1 MAESDI
7 LVHLITEN
15 APRRLSRTS
24 SVSIELLPDGKCH
37 VTTRVWGRADASYAL
52 VPDAEL
58 PGRLP
63 FILAEMREEL
73 RLDRHLTVEE
83 SAALKAQFAASPGS
97 TVTA

>member
-52 VPDAEL
+52 VPDVLCPPWL
-58 PGRLP
+58 PTVGRRQ
-63 FILAEMREEL
+63 AA
-73 RLDRHLTVEE
+73 RH
-83 SAALKAQFAASPGS
+83 SSNAAAPPS
-97 TVTA
+97 TTNSLNPP